1 MGRFDE
7 LVVTKGVIDPIP
19 EKPRPIALFS
29 LVQLYC
35 VLATLD
41 PEKVTEVLK
50 PLQITIPLPGE
61 TVTEGVGLMMMLN
74 VLDGPLQLLLNG
86 VTVIIV

>member
-19 EKPRPIALFS
+19 EKPRPIALLS

-50 PLQITIPLPGE
+50 PL
-61 TVTEGVGLMMMLN
+61 
-74 VLDGPLQLLLNG
+74 
-86 VTVIIV
+86 